1 MNNQIPALQGA
12 RAVVL
17 LAAVLCMASGAAA
30 QPASTGP
37 STELRTGSGQGYPAK
52 SVRVIAGFP
61 PGSGADITARV
72 IGAKLGEA
80 LGQQMIVDNRPGA
93 GSSIAAE
100 LAAKSPPDGY
110 TLFIGTV
117 ANTINATLYAK
128 LPFDFARDFAP
139 VALTTATPNV
149 LVLHPSVPAKSVKEL
164 ITLAKSRPGQLNYA
178 SSGVGTTPHLSAELF
193 NAMAGVKMLH
203 VPYKGS
209 PPAVTDLIAGE
220 AALMFSPSSTVLP
233 HVKTGRLR
241 ALAVTTAA
249 RLPSL
254 PELPTIAESGLKG
267 YETITWFGFVAP
279 ARTPQAVI
287 TRLNAEIVKV
297 LALPEVRN
305 LFASQGI
312 ETLGGTPD
320 RFASYI
326 RDEIAKWA
334 KVIRLSGAKA
344 E

>member
-1 MNNQIPALQGA
+1 MAAFAAMLCAATGA
-12 RAVVL
+12 
-17 LAAVLCMASGAAA
+17 MAQTTSSGSGAAHA
-30 QPASTGP
+30 A
-37 STELRTGSGQGYPAK
+37 YPTK
-52 SVRVIAGFP
+52 PIRVIAGFP

-72 IGAKLGEA
+72 IGAKLGDA
-80 LGQQMIVDNRPGA
+80 LGQQVVVDNRPGA
-93 GSSIAAE
+93 GSNIAAE
-100 LAAKSPPDGY
+100 IAAKSPADGY
-110 TLFIGTV
+110 ALFIGTV
-117 ANTINATLYAK
+117 ANTINATLYSK

-139 VALTTATPNV
+139 VALTTAAPNV
-149 LVLHPSVPAKSVKEL
+149 LVVHPSVPAKSVKEL
-164 ITLAKSRPGQLNYA
+164 IALARSRPGQLNFA
-178 SSGVGTTPHLSAELF
+178 SAGTGTAPHLSAELF
-193 NAMAGVKMLH
+193 NAMAGVKMAH
-203 VPYKGS
+203 IPYKGS
-209 PPAVTDLIAGE
+209 PPAVTDLLAGE
-220 AALMFSPSSTVLP
+220 VALMFSPSSTVLP

-241 ALAVTTAA
+241 ALAVTTAT

-254 PELPTIAESGLKG
+254 PELPTVAESGLKG

-279 ARTPQAVI
+279 ARTTPAVV

-320 RFASYI
+320 HFARYI

-334 KVIRLSGAKA
+334 KVIRLSGARA